1 MGLQKPDEQRA
12 SSGGLHL
19 SASQPRRLADGGVAF
34 SQVLWRLEP
43 PLPFHDTCIGMVI
56 RPTLFFW
63 SVAAL
68 TAAGIYAIHSTQ
80 VEEREVSCSRCIT
93 RCAASIAAF
102 HLAPPLLPR
111 RSALLHLHSAL
122 QKLHMGVIR
131 DEVMYKKKKAQMLA
145 GELHP
150 AQPSTSR

>member
-1 MGLQKPDEQRA
+1 
-12 SSGGLHL
+12 
-19 SASQPRRLADGGVAF
+19 
-34 SQVLWRLEP
+34 
-43 PLPFHDTCIGMVI
+43 MVI

-80 VEEREVSCSRCIT
+80 VEERE
-93 RCAASIAAF
+93 
-102 HLAPPLLPR
+102 
-111 RSALLHLHSAL
+111 
-122 QKLHMGVIR
+122 KLHMGVIR